1 MSKDRIIGVLGERR
15 LLLPGL
21 VNAGLAANDRAK
33 FLFTVLQ
40 AARWHAD
47 HPGASP
53 PDLERERLAS
63 GIDESWL
70 DDVVRGS
77 RVNNGGY
84 VMPGADRL
92 VRRLFDET
100 EAMAR
105 PIIAESDPPGDEVVA
120 FTRRLNALRRDT
132 AVDDMHVAASLVD
145 SLTRIDAADGDS
157 LHRLVMDLH
166 KALNRLQASIALERI
181 DGAAVYG
188 LDPTDVPL
196 VRAFMR
202 GVNATAPLKFDHPG
216 LDTTATRAGGRLVIQ
231 NDIGTTDAHVLVVHV
246 EGLTVTVTCTD
257 VHLERLNFF
266 RAMSDGFDVAW
277 RTVQSGQAEAV
288 GEGEPFHVL
297 TGTLA
302 AVDQPALERYLTHLG
317 SRIVFL
323 IDWNRARKRLRLLV
337 PKKAALELL
346 LWAAT
351 NNYGHRGF
359 LMLGGDRLVFDTLTF
374 AAKTPLRYGAQL
386 DELLGEADAVDYLK
400 FLFRAAAQGLLAG
413 KSENLIREEAKAE
426 LVTRFNSAETQVMAL
441 VAEHAALVVESA
453 MALRDL
459 LMHGPASEG
468 RASAERTAR
477 RAKDW
482 ESRADQLVTET
493 RELVKRAGT
502 SDALRRVLEEADNAI
517 DDLEEGTFL
526 LTLPPVAT
534 AESLCRTQQQLA
546 ALVVAAC
553 SEWVKAVESAR
564 HVHRGGPRE
573 DLQDFLAAV
582 DRIASLEH
590 EGDLSER
597 ATTAALLLHAQDFR
611 QLHVFTTLAGQLED
625 ATDALMRAGLML
637 RDHILNDVITA

>member
-1 MSKDRIIGVLGERR
+1 MSKDRIIGVLGERQ
-15 LLLPGL
+15 LMLPGM

-33 FLFTVLQ
+33 YLFTILQ

-47 HPGASP
+47 HPGTSP

-77 RVNNGGY
+77 RVSNGGY
-84 VMPGADRL
+84 AIPGADRL
-92 VRRLFDET
+92 VRRLFAET
-100 EAMAR
+100 EVMAR
-105 PIIAESDPPGDEVVA
+105 AITAESDPPRDEAVA
-120 FTRRLNALRRDT
+120 FARRLDALRT
-132 AVDDMHVAASLVD
+132 ANAVDDTHVAASLVD
-145 SLTRIDAADGDS
+145 AFTRVDTADGDS

-166 KALNRLQASIALERI
+166 KALNQLQASISLERI

-188 LDPTDVPL
+188 LDPSDVPL

-216 LDTTATRAGGRLVIQ
+216 LDTTATRFGGRLVIQ
-231 NDIGTTDAHVLVVHV
+231 NDIGTTDAHVLVVHI

-266 RAMSDGFDVAW
+266 RALSDAFGVAW
-277 RTVQSGQAEAV
+277 QTVRSGQADGV
-288 GEGEPFHVL
+288 GEGELFHIL

-302 AVDQPALERYLTHLG
+302 ATDRPTLERYLTHLG

-346 LWAAT
+346 QWAAA
-351 NNYGHRGF
+351 NNYGHRAF

-386 DELLGEADAVDYLK
+386 DELLGEAEAVDYLQ

-426 LVTRFNSAETQVMAL
+426 LVTRFNSAETQVMTL

-459 LMHGPASEG
+459 LMQGPAGEG
-468 RASAERTAR
+468 RALAERTAR

-482 ESRADQLVTET
+482 ESRADQLVTQA

-517 DDLEEGTFL
+517 DDVEEATFL

-534 AESLCRTQQQLA
+534 AESLCRTQHQLA
-546 ALVVAAC
+546 GLLVAAC

-582 DRIASLEH
+582 DRVASLEH

-611 QLHVFTTLAGQLED
+611 QLHVFTTLAGLLEH

-637 RDHILNDVITA
+637 RDHVLNDVITA